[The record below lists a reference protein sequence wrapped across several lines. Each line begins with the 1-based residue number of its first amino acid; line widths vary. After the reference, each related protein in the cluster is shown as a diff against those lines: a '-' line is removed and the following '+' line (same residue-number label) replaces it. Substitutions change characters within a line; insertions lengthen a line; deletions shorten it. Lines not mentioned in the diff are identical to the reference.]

1 VYTFY
6 DTDFEKRGLWTLAIL
21 QLIQRT
27 KKLKLPYLYLGY
39 WIEESPKM
47 SYKVNFKPVE
57 GYVDKNWQILA
68 IEKNKEGS

>member
-1 VYTFY
+1 M
-6 DTDFEKRGLWTLAIL
+6 DFSDPATHSTHKK
-21 QLIQRT
+21 T
-27 KKLKLPYLYLGY
+27 KAALFISWLF